1 MIRRFFRTMAALQQ
15 HLTNSQ
21 GQIKDVPH
29 ASHVFGPTRNPQNL
43 RFHHDLESLNWLHEF
58 APHFAIA
65 GDAVTV
71 IEEPRAFYE
80 TILRHCSTAKKRVV
94 LASLYLGI
102 GELEQQLVAG
112 LLENMKTNPEL
123 TVDILLDFQRG
134 TRGLGQNS
142 KTMLKPLLDQSN
154 RFNLS
159 LYHTPNLRGIKK
171 RFIPARWN
179 ELIGLQHMK
188 VYLFD
193 DSVIIS
199 GANLSQ
205 DYFTNRQDRYIMIRD
220 QKLSDFYS
228 SLVQTVQE
236 FSLRVD
242 NANQEQVLCH
252 PQWTSQQMPFDGD
265 HRSFVRAARAKVLN
279 LCERTRDEQGKR
291 RQQTETETLD
301 TFVFPLIE
309 MGQLELH
316 HDSVVT
322 RRIFQNAL
330 DQSRIKLAS
339 GYFNLTE
346 ELIAAIIDHS
356 QADCSIL
363 MAHPNANGFKGAKGP
378 AGGIPD
384 AYTLLACQ
392 FQVRV
397 AAIDF

>member
-1 MIRRFFRTMAALQQ
+1 MAALQQ
-15 HLTNSQ
+15 HLTNST
-21 GQIKDVPH
+21 GQIKDVP
-29 ASHVFGPTRNPQNL
+29 ASANIFGPKNSQNL
-43 RFHHDLESLNWLHEF
+43 HRFTDLETLNWLHEF

-65 GDAVTV
+65 GDAITV
-71 IEEPRAFYE
+71 IEEPSAFYE
-80 TILRHCSTAKKRVV
+80 TILRECSTAKKRVM

-102 GELEQQLVAG
+102 GELERQLVQG
-112 LLENMKTNPEL
+112 LLENMKSNPDL

-134 TRGLGQNS
+134 TRGTVNS
-142 KTMLKPLLDQSN
+142 KTTLKPLLDLST

-159 LYHTPNLRGIKK
+159 LYHTPNLRGAKK

-205 DYFTNRQDRYIMIRD
+205 DYFTNRQDRYILIRD
-220 QKLSDFYS
+220 KRLSDFYS
-228 SLVQTVQE
+228 GLVQTVQE

-242 NANQEQVLCH
+242 NANQENVLCH
-252 PQWTSQQMPFDGD
+252 PQWPSQQMPFDGD
-265 HRSFVRAARAKVLN
+265 HRSFIRAARTKVLSY
-279 LCERTRDEQGKR
+279 CERTREEQGK
-291 RQQTETETLD
+291 QKAGGETNLD

-330 DQSRIKLAS
+330 EQSQIKLAS

-392 FQVRV
+392 FQVSFV
-397 AAIDF
+397 YPIGITPSN

>member
-1 MIRRFFRTMAALQQ
+1 MPQSANIFGPK
-15 HLTNSQ
+15 NSQ
-21 GQIKDVPH
+21 
-29 ASHVFGPTRNPQNL
+29 NL
-43 RFHHDLESLNWLHEF
+43 QLFSDDLQSLSWLDEF

-65 GDAVTV
+65 GDAITV
-71 IEEPRAFYE
+71 IEEPSAFYE
-80 TILRHCSTAKKRVV
+80 TILQQCSTAKKRVM

-102 GELEQQLVAG
+102 GELEQKLVRG
-112 LLENMKTNPEL
+112 LVENMKANPEL

-134 TRGLGQNS
+134 TRGVVNS
-142 KTMLKPLLDQSN
+142 KTTLKPLLDLTT

-159 LYHTPNLRGIKK
+159 LYHTPNLRGAKK

-193 DSVIIS
+193 DAVIIS

-220 QKLSDFYS
+220 QRLSDFYS
-228 SLVQTVQE
+228 GLMQTVQE

-242 NANQEQVLCH
+242 NANQEQVLLH
-252 PQWTSQQMPFDGD
+252 PQWTSQQMPYDGD
-265 HRSFVRAARAKVLN
+265 HRSFIRAARTKVLN
-279 LCERTRDEQGKR
+279 FCERTRDEQGK
-291 RQQTETETLD
+291 LKLGDNVD
-301 TFVFPLIE
+301 TFVFPLLE
-309 MGQLELH
+309 MGQLDIH

-322 RRIFQNAL
+322 RRLFQNAL
-330 DQSRIKLAS
+330 EQSKIKLAS

-392 FQVRV
+392 FQVSV
-397 AAIDF
+397 DFVLFRQ

>member
-1 MIRRFFRTMAALQQ
+1 MPTIL
-15 HLTNSQ
+15 LTHSLNHFLFLPSGSKNSQ
-21 GQIKDVPH
+21 NIH
-29 ASHVFGPTRNPQNL
+29 ARYPELDT
-43 RFHHDLESLNWLHEF
+43 LNWLHEF
-58 APHFAIA
+58 APYFAIS
-65 GDAVTV
+65 GDAITV
-71 IEEPRAFYE
+71 IEEPSAFYE
-80 TILRHCSTAKKRVV
+80 TILEKCSTAKRRVV

-102 GELEQQLVAG
+102 GELEQQLVRG
-112 LLENMKTNPEL
+112 LLENMKRNPDL

-134 TRGLGQNS
+134 TRGSVNS
-142 KTMLKPLLDQSN
+142 KTTLKPLLDLST

-159 LYHTPNLRGIKK
+159 LYHTPNLRGVKK

-193 DSVIIS
+193 DAVIIS

-205 DYFTNRQDRYIMIRD
+205 DYFTNRQDRYIMIND
-220 QKLSDFYS
+220 KALSDFYS
-228 SLVQTVQE
+228 GLVQTVQE

-252 PQWTSQQMPFDGD
+252 PQWPLQQMPFAGD
-265 HRSFVRAARAKVLN
+265 HSSFIRAARTKVLN
-279 LCERTRDEQGKR
+279 FCERTREEQS
-291 RQQTETETLD
+291 QTSRDAGNRDVD

-309 MGQLELH
+309 MGQLDIH

-330 DQSRIKLAS
+330 EQSQIKLAS

-356 QADCSIL
+356 PAKCAIL

-392 FQVRV
+392 FQVSKFV
-397 AAIDF
+397 